1 MNIALFGPPGSGK
14 GTQANLL
21 CERFDML
28 HLSTGD
34 LLRAE
39 RDTGSALGDRVGK
52 IMNKGDLVPD
62 EIVSELLQKEVQKA
76 FGSGSGVL
84 FDGFPRNLHQLFRLE
99 ALLTVLDSKIH
110 GFISLA
116 IGDDAVIERL
126 TSRRT
131 CSKCN
136 RVYNL
141 ATHPPRQDGICD
153 ECGGELKLRTDDTP
167 EAISRRLREYREQT
181 MPLMDHLS
189 ERGRMFEVSA
199 NRPIAEVQSDIASW
213 VAGNFSESSGN

>member
-1 MNIALFGPPGSGK
+1 
-14 GTQANLL
+14 
-21 CERFDML
+21 ML

-39 RDTGSALGDRVGK
+39 RDGGTALGNRVGK
-52 IMNKGDLVPD
+52 IMNKGNMVPD

-76 FGSGSGVL
+76 FDSGSGVL
-84 FDGFPRNLHQLFRLE
+84 FDGFPRNLRQLHRLE

-110 GFISLA
+110 SFISLA
-116 IGDDAVIERL
+116 ITDDEVIERL

-141 ATHPPRQDGICD
+141 ATHPPRKDGACD
-153 ECGGELKLRTDDTP
+153 DCGGELLLRSDDTP

-189 ERGRMFEVSA
+189 ERGRMLEVSG
-199 NRPIAEVQSDIASW
+199 NRPIAEVQADIASL
-213 VAGNFSESSGN
+213 VAGNASGGPRN